1 MKDLCVEKS
10 SVIDGTSLASYSNT
24 SRQESVVFIHEMTEF
39 ECRQALEQA
48 TVGRLACSR
57 DNQPYV
63 VPIYFV
69 FHRDH
74 IYAFTT
80 LGQKIEWM
88 RTNPRVCLEVD
99 ERTAHD
105 KWQSIV
111 VFGQYEELPDL
122 PQYEAARVKAHELLE
137 KHVMWWEPAWVG
149 ATHRDL
155 PHSDKPI
162 FYRIKIDRI
171 TGRRATPDQGLLE
184 SVAADGEETKVRDG
198 WWAEILRHIGVN

>member
-1 MKDLCVEKS
+1 M
-10 SVIDGTSLASYSNT
+10 
-24 SRQESVVFIHEMTEF
+24 FIHEMTEF
-39 ECRQALEQA
+39 ECRKALQQA
-48 TVGRLACSR
+48 TVGRLACAR

-63 VPIYFV
+63 VPIYFA

-80 LGQKIEWM
+80 LGQKVEWM

-105 KWQSIV
+105 QWQSIV

-122 PQYEAARVKAHELLE
+122 PEYEAARVTAHELLA
-137 KHVMWWEPAWVG
+137 KHAMWWEPAYVG

-155 PHSDKPI
+155 PHSYTPI
-162 FYRIKIDRI
+162 FYRIKIDRM
-171 TGRRATPDQGLLE
+171 TGHRATPNQDLPE
-184 SVAADGEETKVRDG
+184 SEAVDGEETKVRDG
-198 WWAEILRHIGVN
+198 WWAEILRHIGVND

>member
-1 MKDLCVEKS
+1 
-10 SVIDGTSLASYSNT
+10 
-24 SRQESVVFIHEMTEF
+24 VFIHEMTEF

-80 LGQKIEWM
+80 LGQKVEWM
-88 RTNPRVCLEVD
+88 RTNPKVCLEID
-99 ERTAHD
+99 ESTSHD
-105 KWQSIV
+105 QWQSIV

-122 PQYEAARVKAHELLE
+122 PQYEAARVRALE
-137 KHVMWWEPAWVG
+137 FLQKHAMWWEPSYVG
-149 ATHRDL
+149 ATHRDF
-155 PHSDKPI
+155 PNSETPI
-162 FYRIKIDRI
+162 FYRIKIDRL
-171 TGRRATPDQGLLE
+171 TGRRATPDQSLPG
-184 SVAADGEETKVRDG
+184 SRAVDGEETKVRDG
-198 WWAEILRHIGVN
+198 WWAEILRHIGVS